1 MDCYCFAPNQT
12 FFKCLIYSDLL
23 KKLKIFST
31 FIWISTGNSNLTMKR
46 FYSLLLCVILILPSC
61 SRTPER
67 ILLWAWDVNVSSR
80 DHQVEFFKDQQYPN
94 GDVSTVIR
102 MKVALNDDDIS
113 KLISKGARHLPI
125 EEKTKKGWLER
136 ISGLDGANNGVY
148 FFEQGEQELECKFL
162 IYDRDS
168 QVLYYYLSIM

>member
-1 MDCYCFAPNQT
+1 
-12 FFKCLIYSDLL
+12 
-23 KKLKIFST
+23 
-31 FIWISTGNSNLTMKR
+31 
-46 FYSLLLCVILILPSC
+46 
-61 SRTPER
+61 
-67 ILLWAWDVNVSSR
+67 
-80 DHQVEFFKDQQYPN
+80 
-94 GDVSTVIR
+94 
-102 MKVALNDDDIS
+102 MKVALNDDDIC

-125 EEKTKKGWLER
+125 EEKSKKGWLER